1 MNTSPLR
8 LLLPVMLI
16 ACTAMRGAAADDK
29 PMDIALG
36 AKVFAEECWRC
47 HETPDPATRD
57 ARAWRSISLHMRV
70 FGGLSRLEQ
79 QQLLAFLRS
88 QNTAKRPDA
97 SAPVA
102 KP

>member
-1 MNTSPLR
+1 MNTSSFR
-8 LLLPVMLI
+8 LLIPLVLV
-16 ACTAMRGAAADDK
+16 AGTAIHAAAADDQ
-29 PMDIALG
+29 PMDIAQG

-70 FGGLSRLEQ
+70 FGGLSREEQ

-97 SAPVA
+97 DAPAA